1 MKVTQ
6 VLQFVGNHRQRLVN
20 STAIAILATLTASI
34 NVAIAGNPPQS
45 IVLPAASDLH
55 LYGETNQPDVV
66 GKEYMVF
73 ETTGNK
79 TVGAF
84 YLPQSEFSCFY
95 GRFQG
100 ARLNVT
106 LIDSYDRQK
115 YNLTLRLN
123 SGNGLTS
130 SRQPH
135 MGEPTYQPIGK
146 LGNFDRQVIANC
158 KLQLQNL
165 QH

>member
-1 MKVTQ
+1 MNICMSNANNRSHCW
-6 VLQFVGNHRQRLVN
+6 LYRI
-20 STAIAILATLTASI
+20 AIAILATLATSTSTQADTPAPSI
-34 NVAIAGNPPQS
+34 SPVRDNI
-45 IVLPAASDLH
+45 H
-55 LYGETNQPDVV
+55 LYGETSRPDVV

-73 ETTGNK
+73 EATGNR

-100 ARLNVT
+100 SRLNVT

-115 YNLTLRLN
+115 YALTLRLN
-123 SGNGLTS
+123 SGNGWTA
-130 SRQPH
+130 SRQPQ

-146 LGNFDRQVIANC
+146 LGSFDRQIIATC
-158 KLQLQNL
+158 KAQIQDLQR
-165 QH
+165 

>member
-1 MKVTQ
+1 M
-6 VLQFVGNHRQRLVN
+6 NIAYISHINARSHRWLY
-20 STAIAILATLTASI
+20 STTIAILATFATSTITHTQTPPSSI
-34 NVAIAGNPPQS
+34 SP
-45 IVLPAASDLH
+45 IVDNIH
-55 LYGETNQPDVV
+55 LYGETSRPDVV

-73 ETTGNK
+73 EATGNR

-100 ARLNVT
+100 SRLNIT

-115 YNLTLRLN
+115 YALTLRLN
-123 SGNGLTS
+123 SGNGLTA

-135 MGEPTYQPIGK
+135 MGEPTYQP
-146 LGNFDRQVIANC
+146 LGTLGSFDRQIIATC
-158 KLQLQNL
+158 KAQIQDLQR
-165 QH
+165 

>member
-1 MKVTQ
+1 MKIACISNINNRRHHW
-6 VLQFVGNHRQRLVN
+6 LY
-20 STAIAILATLTASI
+20 STAIAILATLATSTI
-34 NVAIAGNPPQS
+34 VQS
-45 IVLPAASDLH
+45 NTVTQSPSGDNIH
-55 LYGETNQPDVV
+55 LYGETDRPDVV

-73 ETTGNK
+73 ETTGNR
-79 TVGAF
+79 TIGAF

-100 ARLNVT
+100 SRLNIT

-115 YNLTLRLN
+115 YALTLRLN
-123 SGNGLTS
+123 SGNGLTA

-146 LGNFDRQVIANC
+146 LGSFDRQVIATC
-158 KLQLQNL
+158 KAQLQQDL
-165 QH
+165 QR